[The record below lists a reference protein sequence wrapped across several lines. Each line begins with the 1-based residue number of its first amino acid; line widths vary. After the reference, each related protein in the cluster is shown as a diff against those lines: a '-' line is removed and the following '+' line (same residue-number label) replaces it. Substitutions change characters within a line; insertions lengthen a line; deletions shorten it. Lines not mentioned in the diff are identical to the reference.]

1 MEILGNSFQPVIVM
15 MKLSGVLPIEKW
27 PRLQQVLFMITFGLM
42 LSFNKDCIVGNL
54 NQGEMR
60 SALITF
66 SVTGTV
72 LLSTFRYLVVR
83 IRIGKIQKLFKDLD
97 AISFDKEQEVEHNFL
112 QIVKKV
118 KFLVKVSTV
127 LFGSGMGSFVFHAV
141 LIGRRM
147 LPLDVFFQVDY
158 SKDFDRWIFLYI
170 WQTLD
175 FYAMWLATSISE
187 IIPATILIILCGHLR
202 SLGYQLTNLPT
213 YPVGAFNEALKLWF
227 MEYQKIKR

>member
-1 MEILGNSFQPVIVM
+1 MEILGNSFKPVIVM

-60 SALITF
+60 SVLITF

-83 IRIGKIQKLFKDLD
+83 IRIGKILKLFKDLD

-127 LFGSGMGSFVFHAV
+127 LFGSGMGSFVLHAV
-141 LIGRRM
+141 LIGRRI

-158 SKDFDRWIFLYI
+158 SKDFGRWIFLYI

-175 FYAMWLATSISE
+175 FYAMWLASSISE

-213 YPVGAFNEALKLWF
+213 CPVGAFNNALKLWF
-227 MEYQKIKR
+227 IEYQKIKR